1 MTLYSISGRSR
12 RRWVAPWL
20 AATLLALVAGCS
32 TQTTVTGSVGDGK
45 DLVTASDETDASK
58 RARLRMELASGYFG
72 RGQMTTALDQVKLA
86 LQADPNLSEAYNL
99 RGLIYGN
106 LGDDQLAEDSFRKA
120 LQLNP
125 RDADAMQ
132 NFGYYLCQK
141 KRYPEASA
149 MFDRALA
156 LPQYRDQSRTLLTK
170 GVCEAFAGQ
179 LAESE
184 ATLTKSYQ
192 LDPSNPST
200 AVNLSEV
207 LYRRGDYERARFYI
221 RRVNA
226 IPALMGSQT
235 LWLAARIEQRLGNRS
250 GAQELGEQLRT
261 RFPNS
266 REAGSYERGQFD
278 E

>member
-1 MTLYSISGRSR
+1 MKLLPMPGRSR
-12 RRWVAPWL
+12 HWLSVLLTVA
-20 AATLLALVAGCS
+20 ALAGCT

-45 DLVTASDETDASK
+45 DLVTASDESDASK

-86 LQADPNLSEAYNL
+86 LQADPTLGEAYNL
-99 RGLIYGN
+99 RGLIYAN
-106 LGDDQLAEDSFRKA
+106 LGDDKLAEESFRRA

-125 RDADAMQ
+125 SDADTMQ

-141 KRYPEASA
+141 KRYPEATT
-149 MFDRALA
+149 MFDGALA
-156 LPQYRDQSRTLLTK
+156 VPRYRDQSRTWLTK
-170 GVCEAFAGQ
+170 GVCEAFAGR
-179 LAESE
+179 LPEAETSLLQ
-184 ATLTKSYQ
+184 AYQ
-192 LDPSNPST
+192 LDPANPST

-226 IPALMGSQT
+226 VPALTGSQT
-235 LWLAARIEQRLGNRS
+235 LWLAARIERRLGNRS
-250 GAQELGEQLRT
+250 GAQELGDQLRT

-266 REAGSYERGQFD
+266 REAASFERGQFD

>member
-1 MTLYSISGRSR
+1 MTMPSMPGRA
-12 RRWVAPWL
+12 RRWLPAL
-20 AATLLALVAGCS
+20 LLIAALAGCA
-32 TQTTVTGSVGDGK
+32 TRTTVTQSVGDGK
-45 DLVTASDETDASK
+45 DIVTASDESDASK

-86 LQADPNLSEAYNL
+86 LQADPTLSEAYNL
-99 RGLIYGN
+99 RGLIYAN
-106 LGDDQLAEDSFRKA
+106 LGDDKLAEESFQRA

-125 RDADAMQ
+125 RDADTMQ

-141 KRYPEASA
+141 KRYPEASSL
-149 MFDRALA
+149 FDQALA
-156 LPQYRDQSRTLLTK
+156 VPQYRDQSRTLLTK

-184 ATLTKSYQ
+184 ATLLRAYQ
-192 LDPSNPST
+192 LDPANPST
-200 AVNLSEV
+200 SVNLSEV

-226 IPALMGSQT
+226 VPQFTGAQT
-235 LWLAARIEQRLGNRS
+235 LWLAARVEHRLGNVS
-250 GAQELGEQLRT
+250 GAQELGDQLRH
-261 RFPNS
+261 RFPSS
-266 REAGSYERGQFD
+266 REAGSFERGQFD